1 MVADFSPHSAHMNT
15 QHSPCSFCSSP
26 MHQVNDCLT
35 VANFSDVTTEQ
46 VNAAFSHPGNDPYS
60 NTYNPG

>member
-1 MVADFSPHSAHMNT
+1 
-15 QHSPCSFCSSP
+15 
-26 MHQVNDCLT
+26 MHQVNDCPM

-46 VNAAFSHPGNDPYS
+46 INAAFSHPGNDPYS